1 MPFWIQLQL
10 FRLGLQA
17 KRNLDRNLVRF
28 GSRVRQNQPRYISL
42 TVFPNINFISFCNQR
57 TTIRALLLV
66 MLGRSGRGAAR
77 PPAVVSSNSIR
88 LLTPTPAPVSN
99 APLIID
105 RSCSASCVL
114 HFPSKSPCFCC
125 APIVDT
131 SGATNKCDGTVQI
144 DGTLATTLSWRSRW
158 CWCVPHSFNNIHHT
172 RQQKSANETA
182 WLASKGKQSG
192 PPPRFQTSVDGGE
205 PVHSETAASRLILRR
220 FLGSS
225 SSGADKA
232 SACCQPVTM
241 QAEPPP
247 RRFSLT
253 AYVYLLMYSVHKPN
267 AFFIKKGC

>member
-1 MPFWIQLQL
+1 M
-10 FRLGLQA
+10 
-17 KRNLDRNLVRF
+17 
-28 GSRVRQNQPRYISL
+28 
-42 TVFPNINFISFCNQR
+42 
-57 TTIRALLLV
+57 LLLRPHS
-66 MLGRSGRGAAR
+66 GYQRS
-77 PPAVVSSNSIR
+77 
-88 LLTPTPAPVSN
+88 
-99 APLIID
+99 
-105 RSCSASCVL
+105 
-114 HFPSKSPCFCC
+114 
-125 APIVDT
+125 
-131 SGATNKCDGTVQI
+131 NKCDGTVQL

-232 SACCQPVTM
+232 SVCCQPVTM

-267 AFFIKKGC
+267 AFFIKKSASYCKDWTICSSGHEEGAKLLCKAKTPALMENDITTGARSPSSCTYFGTGLRPYR